1 MKERK
6 LEKGE
11 SKRKDGRYMYRYTDS
26 NGKRH
31 AIYAKT
37 LTELRIQE
45 RQIKRDKK
53 ELNEYVKYVT
63 TGASVNF
70 VFDQYISLKTN
81 LKQNTR
87 SNYIYI
93 YNKFIREGFGRRNIN
108 EIRFSDVK
116 QFYVSL
122 LSAGLQVNTLDNIH
136 TVLHPTF
143 QLAVR
148 DNVIRSNP
156 SDGVMAEL
164 KKNDGK
170 NKGIRH
176 ALTLEQQRAFLNYIA
191 NSPVYCHWLPLF
203 TFLFGTGCRIGEAV
217 GIRWEDVDF
226 EKKEI
231 SVNHSLEYML
241 DENRKAAWHVSTP
254 KTAAGVRVIP
264 LLKEVEEA
272 LLEEKENQ
280 KRTSVNNVDEVD
292 GMTGFM
298 FANRFGKLLL
308 PSSVNR
314 AIVRISDAYNAE
326 ETVRAAREKREP
338 ILIPHFSAHH
348 IRHTFATRLC
358 EHESNLKVIQSIMGH
373 ADIST
378 TMNIYA
384 EATDDKK
391 QEIVANLQG
400 KIII

>member
-1 MKERK
+1 MSVPK
-6 LEKGE
+6 LLKGE
-11 SKRKDGRYMYRYTDS
+11 SKRKDGRFMYRYTDA

-31 AIYAKT
+31 SIYAKT
-37 LTELRIQE
+37 LAELRIQE
-45 RQIKRDKK
+45 RQIARDKN
-53 ELNEYVKYVT
+53 ELDQYVT

-70 VFDQYISLKTN
+70 VFDRYISMKTN

-87 SNYIYI
+87 SNYKYI
-93 YNKFIREGFGRRNIN
+93 YDKFIRNSFGKHNIN
-108 EIRFSDVK
+108 EIKYSDVK

-122 LSAGLQVNTLDNIH
+122 LNDGLQVNTLDNIH

-164 KKNDGK
+164 KKNSGK
-170 NKGIRH
+170 NKGVRH
-176 ALTLEQQRAFLNYIA
+176 ALTLEQQRAFLDYTA
-191 NSPVYCHWLPLF
+191 NSPVYCHWLPVF

-231 SVNHSLEYML
+231 SVNHALEYML
-241 DENRKAAWHVSTP
+241 DEDRKAGWHVSTP
-254 KTAAGVRVIP
+254 KTAAGVRMIP

-272 LLEEKENQ
+272 LLEEQENQ
-280 KRTSVNNVDEVD
+280 KTTGIHNTDEID
-292 GMTGFM
+292 GMSGFM
-298 FANRFGKLLL
+298 FANRFGNLLL

-314 AIVRISDAYNAE
+314 AIARISDAYNAE
-326 ETVRAAREKREP
+326 ETVSAAREKREP
-338 ILIPHFSAHH
+338 VLIPHFSAHH

-373 ADIST
+373 ADIAT
-378 TMNIYA
+378 TLNIYA
-384 EATDDKK
+384 EATKDRNAQTAEMINNSDSFF
-391 QEIVANLQG
+391 
-400 KIII
+400 

>member
-53 ELNEYVKYVT
+53 ELNEYVT

-70 VFDQYISLKTN
+70 VFDRYISLKTN

-93 YNKFIREGFGRRNIN
+93 YNKFIRDGFGRRNIN

-280 KRTSVNNVDEVD
+280 KRIGVNNVDEVD

-358 EHESNLKVIQSIMGH
+358 EHESNQKVIQSIMGH
-373 ADIST
+373 ADIAT

-384 EATDDKK
+384 EATKNRNV
-391 QEIVANLQG
+391 QTAEIINNSDSFF
-400 KIII
+400 

>member
-53 ELNEYVKYVT
+53 ELNEYVT

-70 VFDQYISLKTN
+70 VFDRYISLKTN

-93 YNKFIREGFGRRNIN
+93 YNKFIRDGFGRRNIN

-176 ALTLEQQRAFLNYIA
+176 ALTLEQQRAFLNYTA

-203 TFLFGTGCRIGEAV
+203 TFLFGTGCRIGETV
-217 GIRWEDVDF
+217 GMRWDDVDF
-226 EKKEI
+226 EKKEV

-241 DENRKAAWHVSTP
+241 DESRKAAWHVSTP

-280 KRTSVNNVDEVD
+280 KRTGVNNVDEVD

-298 FANRFGKLLL
+298 FANRYGKLLL

-348 IRHTFATRLC
+348 IRHPFATRLC

-373 ADIST
+373 ADIAT

-384 EATDDKK
+384 EATKK
-391 QEIVANLQG
+391 RNVQTAEIINNSDSFF
-400 KIII
+400 

>member
-1 MKERK
+1 MTAPKLLKE
-6 LEKGE
+6 E
-11 SKRKDGRYMYRYTDS
+11 SKRTDGRYMYRYTDS
-26 NGKRH
+26 SGKRH

-37 LTELRIQE
+37 LAELRIQE
-45 RQIKRDKK
+45 RQIARDKN
-53 ELNEYVKYVT
+53 ELNEYVT
-63 TGASVNF
+63 TGASINF
-70 VFDQYISLKTN
+70 VFDRYISMKTN
-81 LKQNTR
+81 LKRNTR
-87 SNYIYI
+87 SNYMYI
-93 YNKFIREGFGRRNIN
+93 YDKFIRDGFGRSNIN
-108 EIRFSDVK
+108 KIRYSDVK
-116 QFYVSL
+116 KFYVSL
-122 LSAGLQVNTLDNIH
+122 LEDGLQVNTLDNIH

-156 SDGVMAEL
+156 ADGVMAEL

-176 ALTLEQQRAFLNYIA
+176 ALTLEQQRAFLNYTA
-191 NSPVYCHWLPLF
+191 SSPVYCHWLPMF
-203 TFLFGTGCRIGEAV
+203 MFLFGTGCRIGEAV
-217 GIRWEDVDF
+217 GIRWADVDF
-226 EKKEI
+226 KKKEI
-231 SVNHSLEYML
+231 SVNHSLEYMV
-241 DENRKAAWHVSTP
+241 DEDRKAAWHVSTP
-254 KTAAGVRVIP
+254 KTAAGNRMIP

-280 KRTSVNNVDEVD
+280 ERTGVTNTDQVD
-292 GMTGFM
+292 GMSGFM

-314 AIVRISDAYNAE
+314 AIARISDAYNAE
-326 ETVRAAREKREP
+326 ETVRATREKREP

-373 ADIST
+373 ADIAT

-384 EATDDKK
+384 EATKNRNVQTSEAINNSDSFF
-391 QEIVANLQG
+391 
-400 KIII
+400 

>member
-53 ELNEYVKYVT
+53 ELNEYVT

-70 VFDQYISLKTN
+70 VFDRYISLKTN

-93 YNKFIREGFGRRNIN
+93 YNKFIRDGFGRRNIN

-280 KRTSVNNVDEVD
+280 KRTGVNNVDEVD

-358 EHESNLKVIQSIMGH
+358 EHESNQKVIQSIMGH
-373 ADIST
+373 ADIAT

-384 EATDDKK
+384 EATKNRNV
-391 QEIVANLQG
+391 QTAEIINNSDSFF
-400 KIII
+400 

>member
-1 MKERK
+1 MTAPK
-6 LEKGE
+6 LLKGE
-11 SKRKDGRYMYRYTDS
+11 SKRKDGRYMYRYTDT

-31 AIYAKT
+31 TVYAKT
-37 LTELRIQE
+37 LAELRIRE
-45 RQIKRDKK
+45 HQIDRDKK
-53 ELNEYVKYVT
+53 ELTQYVT

-70 VFDQYISLKTN
+70 VFDRYISMKTN

-93 YNKFIREGFGRRNIN
+93 YNKFIRDGFGRRKIN
-108 EIRFSDVK
+108 EIRYSDVK
-116 QFYVSL
+116 EFYVSL
-122 LSAGLQVNTLDNIH
+122 LKDGLQVNSLDNIH

-148 DNVIRSNP
+148 DQVIHTNP
-156 SDGVMAEL
+156 TDGVMTEL

-170 NKGIRH
+170 YKGIRH

-191 NSPVYCHWLPLF
+191 NSPIYCHWRPLF

-217 GIRWEDVDF
+217 GIRWDDIDF
-226 EKKEI
+226 EKKEVSI
-231 SVNHSLEYML
+231 THSLEYML
-241 DENRKAAWHVSTP
+241 NEDRKASWHVSTP
-254 KTAAGVRVIP
+254 KTSAGKRRIP
-264 LLKEVEEA
+264 LLKEVEDA

-280 KRTSVNNVDEVD
+280 ERTGVTNNDQVD

-308 PSSVNR
+308 PNSVNR
-314 AIVRISDAYNAE
+314 AIVRVSDAYNLE
-326 ETVRAAREKREP
+326 ESVRAAREGREP
-338 ILIPHFSAHH
+338 VLIPHFSAHH

-373 ADIST
+373 ADITT

-384 EATDDKK
+384 EATKERTF
-391 QEIVANLQG
+391 QTAEMINRSNTFF
-400 KIII
+400 